1 MALLKE
7 QKTSVELQEQSIR
20 IPVLQECLASLLSYM
35 IMDPV
40 HKVERGFII
49 FSVLSNSL
57 SLSSECMGRNL
68 FCSTQSLRT
77 VFNKTVVREKLNVTV
92 P

>member
-1 MALLKE
+1 MTLLKE

-40 HKVERGFII
+40 HKVERGSTI
-49 FSVLSNSL
+49 SVLSRSPQ
-57 SLSSECMGRNL
+57 SGSELTTCHVSPVETHG
-68 FCSTQSLRT
+68 
-77 VFNKTVVREKLNVTV
+77 KL
-92 P
+92 